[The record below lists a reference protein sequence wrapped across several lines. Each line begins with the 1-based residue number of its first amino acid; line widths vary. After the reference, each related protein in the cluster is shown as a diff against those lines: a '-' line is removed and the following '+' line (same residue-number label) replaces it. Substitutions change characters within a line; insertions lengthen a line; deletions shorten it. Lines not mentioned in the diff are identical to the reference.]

1 MSGLKR
7 MSTID
12 GRKTTQ
18 IISWIRNKLTRN
30 IIYKDAN
37 RYPSSQTASDQP
49 LPNLPDGPSARLS
62 ENYYYTRDGRCL
74 VEPPKVLYSTTP
86 GQQTLAAGGTAETA
100 SSDVESEAPKKRL
113 GPTPPGFR
121 LHSEMT
127 PKTYNPKLV

>member
-1 MSGLKR
+1 
-7 MSTID
+7 
-12 GRKTTQ
+12 
-18 IISWIRNKLTRN
+18 
-30 IIYKDAN
+30 
-37 RYPSSQTASDQP
+37 
-49 LPNLPDGPSARLS
+49 S

-86 GQQTLAAGGTAETA
+86 GQQTLAAGSTAETA